1 MVNKILQILNIISSA
16 LRISEKYFSDDLRAE
31 GSAEYQKDD
40 LYKIDLVLSNKI
52 NSTLKVTEIST
63 VFPEYSAICPLAGV
77 RKNPDDDIPDIKRLS
92 STIEPDLLI
101 PTNDKIN
108 YRLFIHTDRK
118 ALSSVSIN
126 VATLNMDK
134 QKKKKKVKKV
144 YIII

>member
-1 MVNKILQILNIISSA
+1 MVSQNKPN
-16 LRISEKYFSDDLRAE
+16 
-31 GSAEYQKDD
+31 
-40 LYKIDLVLSNKI
+40 NKI

-126 VATLNMDK
+126 VAILNMDK
-134 QKKKKKVKKV
+134 QKKKKKVKKI
-144 YIII
+144 YIIRACPKTTFFRQIINVILFLATFFGCWVIIS